1 MDMTILTDVGQR
13 RTNNQDYAN
22 QYTNKAGKPMVF
34 LADGMGGHRA
44 GNIASEMA
52 VTDLGAAWVSSE
64 IETVNQ
70 VREWF
75 AEHLE
80 AVNRRIHLAGQDDE
94 HKGMGTTLE
103 ALAFVEGQ
111 VIYAHVGD
119 SRIGLIRQGE
129 YQHHSLVNA
138 LLRAGQIT
146 EEEAAHHPQRNI
158 ITQSIGQK
166 DELEPDYGL
175 VTVEADDYILINS
188 DGLTNMIGPDEIRDI
203 VLSDVSLEEK
213 AQTLIRFANNAGGLD
228 NITVVL
234 LHFTE
239 EDAA

>member
-1 MDMTILTDVGQR
+1 MTSD
-13 RTNNQDYAN
+13 
-22 QYTNKAGKPMVF
+22 
-34 LADGMGGHRA
+34 
-44 GNIASEMA
+44 
-52 VTDLGAAWVSSE
+52 
-64 IETVNQ
+64 
-70 VREWF
+70 
-75 AEHLE
+75 
-80 AVNRRIHLAGQDDE
+80 
-94 HKGMGTTLE
+94 
-103 ALAFVEGQ
+103 
-111 VIYAHVGD
+111 
-119 SRIGLIRQGE
+119 
-129 YQHHSLVNA
+129 HSLVNA

-213 AQTLIRFANNAGGLD
+213 DQTLIRFANNAGGLD

-234 LHFTE
+234 LHFNE